1 MSANVAATA
10 KVGTSLSTSPSSS
23 IVPTQLNK
31 SNLGILVSVA
41 GIILLIVSVGLQ
53 YSVVGHGSSGQLV
66 ISSSLKN
73 SFWLILTGTVL
84 LAVGILMWT
93 VFNTVSQ
100 GRYLLLFVLA
110 FSSYFIANIAL
121 LCSLYQVNVST
132 S

>member
-1 MSANVAATA
+1 MATTA
-10 KVGTSLSTSPSSS
+10 KAVSASPS
-23 IVPTQLNK
+23 VTELPTQLNK

-41 GIILLIVSVGLQ
+41 GIVLLIISVGLQ

-84 LAVGILMWT
+84 LAVGVLMWT

-100 GRYLLLFVLA
+100 GRYLVLFVLA
-110 FSSYFIANIAL
+110 FSSYFIANMAL